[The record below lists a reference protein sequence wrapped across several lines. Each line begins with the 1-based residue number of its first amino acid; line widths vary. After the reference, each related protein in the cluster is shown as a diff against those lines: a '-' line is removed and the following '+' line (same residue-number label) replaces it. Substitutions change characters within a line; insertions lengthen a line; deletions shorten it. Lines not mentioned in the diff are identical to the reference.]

1 MEPAS
6 TDIIQQ
12 QDIRISYMI
21 YNQIFIDY
29 KNKCLVMQ
37 EPSCVATK
45 PFIVPKNKV
54 IILLM

>member
-6 TDIIQQ
+6 TDIIEQ

-29 KNKCLVMQ
+29 KNKCL

-54 IILLM
+54 STVIILLM